1 MTLADQYRTR
11 RIENL
16 AIVLGFLSLIVV
28 AFARPHM
35 DAPKPITASSCG
47 AVRG

>member
-1 MTLADQYRTR
+1 MTLAEQRLRR
-11 RIENL
+11 RIETL

-35 DAPKPITASSCG
+35 EQPHPIAS